1 MSNLIKIENWNGHQ
15 IRFVWHNG
23 EWWAVL
29 ADIAKP
35 LGLKTFKVSQRLR
48 IIESSIKKDI
58 LSKYTLPTKGG
69 TQEMLIVN
77 EYGIYE
83 AITQSRKKE
92 AIEFRFWVYD
102 ILKELRQATGL
113 EGFQIFRML
122 DKEHQKEMMKK
133 LKEGLKQPTKVDYI
147 KANSIAN
154 KAISNLFGYPK
165 MIKKGEMAPEML
177 VKREAVLE
185 DTVELMALKEKYG
198 LDISVSQAIYN
209 KYKGTA

>member
-1 MSNLIKIENWNGHQ
+1 MSNLIKIESWNGHE
-15 IRFVWHNG
+15 IRFVFHHG

>member
-77 EYGIYE
+77 EWGIN
-83 AITQSRKKE
+83 TR
-92 AIEFRFWVYD
+92 R
-102 ILKELRQATGL
+102 L
-113 EGFQIFRML
+113 
-122 DKEHQKEMMKK
+122 
-133 LKEGLKQPTKVDYI
+133 
-147 KANSIAN
+147 
-154 KAISNLFGYPK
+154 
-165 MIKKGEMAPEML
+165 
-177 VKREAVLE
+177 
-185 DTVELMALKEKYG
+185 
-198 LDISVSQAIYN
+198 
-209 KYKGTA
+209 